1 MFEGELPS
9 VPYPPDTK
17 ARLGSRMSVNAAGP
31 ARFLSRSRTPLMK
44 PIILS
49 DQERRDLIAFL
60 ETLTGMP
67 EAETP
72 PKLPARR

>member
-1 MFEGELPS
+1 
-9 VPYPPDTK
+9 
-17 ARLGSRMSVNAAGP
+17 
-31 ARFLSRSRTPLMK
+31 MK

-60 ETLTGMP
+60 ETLTGRP
-67 EAETP
+67 EAEAP